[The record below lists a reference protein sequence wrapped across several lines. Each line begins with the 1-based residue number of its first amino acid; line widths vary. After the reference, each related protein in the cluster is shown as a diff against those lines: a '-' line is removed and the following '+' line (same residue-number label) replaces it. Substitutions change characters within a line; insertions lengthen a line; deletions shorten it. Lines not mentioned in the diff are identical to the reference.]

1 MIWYI
6 WKVGLGILLIFSFY
20 AFTLQAQQT
29 ATPTPEPPPMSLTPS
44 MPGMTAVD
52 TEFSADDLTP
62 LVQGIYEGEAI
73 LFIHTET
80 SDPDVAD
87 LLTDMMGPQVVTVP
101 SLADIPE
108 DLLGSVY
115 VFTNG
120 ISGTGPMGFQPD
132 LFDTIPD
139 DANYTPL
146 RQINRVTWQEVRIP
160 RQIASLAELEAAA
173 EVGEI
178 TIDQTG
184 IVVNMPIL
192 VWPGG
197 SR

>member
-1 MIWYI
+1 MIRYI
-6 WKVGLGILLIFSFY
+6 WKVGPGIILIFSFY
-20 AFTLQAQQT
+20 AFSLQAQQP
-29 ATPTPEPPPMSLTPS
+29 ATPTPEPPPMSMTPA
-44 MPGMTAVD
+44 MPGMMAVD
-52 TEFSADDLTP
+52 TAFAADDLAP
-62 LVQGIYEGEAI
+62 LVQGIYEGEAV
-73 LFIHTET
+73 LFIHTEA

-87 LLTDMMGPQVVTVP
+87 LLTDMMGPQVVTVT
-101 SLADIPE
+101 SLAEIPE

-146 RQINRVTWQEVRIP
+146 RQINRVTWQEARIP

-173 EVGEI
+173 EAGEI
-178 TIDQTG
+178 IIERTG

>member
-1 MIWYI
+1 
-6 WKVGLGILLIFSFY
+6 
-20 AFTLQAQQT
+20 
-29 ATPTPEPPPMSLTPS
+29 MSMTPS
-44 MPGMTAVD
+44 MPGMMAVD

-62 LVQGIYEGEAI
+62 LVQGIYEGEAV
-73 LFIHTET
+73 LFIHTEA

-87 LLTDMMGPQVVTVP
+87 LLTDMMGPQVVSVP
-101 SLADIPE
+101 SLADIPQ

-146 RQINRVTWQEVRIP
+146 RQINRVTWQEARIP